1 MVAGR
6 AQTLDAV
13 SDATSQLR
21 SSGRSDLFHVYLLP
35 TTTKYSLIIPRVI
48 RYIVLNHIYVNAIT
62 LFSI

>member
-21 SSGRSDLFHVYLLP
+21 SSGRSDLFHMYLRLSAAHDN
-35 TTTKYSLIIPRVI
+35 KIQLNYSQS
-48 RYIVLNHIYVNAIT
+48 N
-62 LFSI
+62 